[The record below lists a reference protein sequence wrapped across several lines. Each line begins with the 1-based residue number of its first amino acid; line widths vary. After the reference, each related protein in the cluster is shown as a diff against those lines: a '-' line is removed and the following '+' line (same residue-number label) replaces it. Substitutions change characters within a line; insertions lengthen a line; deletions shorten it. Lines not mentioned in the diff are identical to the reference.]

1 MIGAERSCACT
12 PHILY
17 TILIYQNYNNTPK
30 YFVIHSLSWWHKRY
44 QIGLCEGV
52 EPRGRKHIIN
62 ADWIIFSN
70 VYSEILYLRLFV
82 YKEISVLSR
91 SFSWYIWRI
100 FWCIGSHRSHMPRS
114 QDQDRPTSRPD
125 RTCADR
131 IRDILVLNPQHHCN
145 KKRADINVK
154 LQSKKSANKDGIF
167 FRFF

>member
-1 MIGAERSCACT
+1 MPVLPTFYT
-12 PHILY
+12 PYLSTRIIIIHLNILWY
-17 TILIYQNYNNTPK
+17 IAWAGDING
-30 YFVIHSLSWWHKRY
+30 SY

-100 FWCIGSHRSHMPRS
+100 FWCIGSHQSHMPRS

-145 KKRADINVK
+145 KKKAEINVK
-154 LQSKKSANKDGIF
+154 LQPEKSANKDGIF